1 MLKKTMLG
9 LLVTALLPIIPAPA
23 FAQGEQALD
32 IRVAYIG
39 QIIDRG
45 PVLSNLIPEPED
57 AGLQGARLAITD
69 SNSTGRFLKHHY
81 RLDEIESDDPST
93 LITDSRALYDE
104 GARLFV
110 LNTSADTLA
119 ALSSSLPEDA
129 LLINSGSY
137 DDDLRSEQCLS
148 GMLHTLPSR
157 AMLADAL
164 AQWLIMRRW
173 NRWMLISGNTDDDRA
188 FAQSIKR
195 AAKRF
200 GGKIVAEKAW
210 SFDTDLRRTAQKEL
224 PPFTSGTEYDVVV
237 VADER
242 GDFGEYLPYNT
253 GLPRP
258 VVGTQGLMPTAW
270 HKMIEAWGAAQLHSR
285 FEKQTGRWM
294 NEKDYASWAGVRV
307 FAEAVT
313 RTGSTDAAALR
324 DFILSDQ
331 FELAA
336 FKGRKLNFRS
346 WSGQLRQPI
355 ALVHPRALVSSSPQE
370 GFLHP
375 VTDLDTLGFDAPESR
390 CRVIA
395 Q

>member
-1 MLKKTMLG
+1 MLKQTTIG
-9 LLVTALLPIIPAPA
+9 LVLATLLPSALADANEP
-23 FAQGEQALD
+23 LD
-32 IRVAYIG
+32 IRVAYVG

-57 AGLQGARLAITD
+57 AGLQGARLAIAD
-69 SNSTGRFLKHHY
+69 SNSTGRFLKHQY
-81 RLDEIESDDPST
+81 RLDEIEGEDTAT
-93 LITDSRALYDE
+93 LVAESQALYDD

-110 LNTSADTLA
+110 LNTAADTLA
-119 ALSSSLPEDA
+119 ALSQALPPDA
-129 LLINSGSY
+129 LLINSGSR
-137 DDDLRSEQCLS
+137 DDSLRSEQCLP

-173 NRWMLISGNTDDDRA
+173 NRWMLISGSTDDDLA
-188 FAQSIKR
+188 FAESIKR

-200 GGKIVAEKAW
+200 GGKVVAEKAW

-224 PPFTSGTEYDVVV
+224 PPFTSGTEYDVLV

-258 VVGTQGLMPTAW
+258 VVGTQGLMPVGW

-285 FEKQTGRWM
+285 FEKQSGRWM
-294 NEKDYASWAGVRV
+294 NEKDYASWAAVRT

-313 RTGSTDAAALR
+313 RTGSTDVATLR
-324 DFILSDQ
+324 AFVLSDR

-336 FKGRKLNFRS
+336 FKGRKLNFRH
-346 WSGQLRQPI
+346 WSGQLRQPV

-390 CRVIA
+390 CRVVE